1 MMKRARPSSTTTGFR
16 ASAPRVGLYVYAVGV
31 CASALA
37 LQSLPSAASPS
48 FLSDPLDALYRRLG
62 GRDARSPAAASALPD
77 LNVHNLSVHRVR
89 YLHGEHHDE
98 QQQQQQDEQDE
109 ADDQGECPLPAEP
122 RSIWTAALPDETAG
136 VVVTWDDLP
145 VAAAMRDASYSDDA
159 GDVAMDSNM
168 NNKAAAA
175 DKKKTSSWFPSY
187 RARPTANDA
196 RTPSNVDVT
205 YELQVWVHGWGLDA
219 LWHPANRRVRTHEPF
234 AVLTDLPPELELRF
248 RVRAH
253 VVTRWARGWLVDSE
267 TVGPWT
273 APPVALA
280 PSSQHALA
288 AVAAFLVN
296 NKAFFALLAGC
307 IGGGAL
313 VLAQL
318 YWRRRM
324 YRRARLQRAHQRF
337 SSAGSC
343 SRSVGDD
350 SSLEQEVRDLRQ
362 ELADSEA
369 EVRRLMLFRGFGVE
383 ALSADELD
391 ALARELQQTLRTV
404 RKLQSAAS
412 GDAKAPMSDSD
423 AEVTDADSEDQ
434 GASTEAGHAQ
444 SDATSKGGRFV
455 DALTAAFPMLRSPAP
470 VSAAA
475 S

>member
-1 MMKRARPSSTTTGFR
+1 MKRPRPSTTVFR
-16 ASAPRVGLYVYAVGV
+16 AKAPRVGLYVYAVGV

-37 LQSLPSAASPS
+37 LQSLPSAAAPS

-62 GRDARSPAAASALPD
+62 GRDAHAPAASALPD

-89 YLHGEHHDE
+89 YLHGEQQGE
-98 QQQQQQDEQDE
+98 QQQEEDEDDE
-109 ADDQGECPLPAEP
+109 RGECPLPPEP
-122 RSIWTAALPDETAG
+122 RSIWTTALPEETAG

-145 VAAAMRDASYSDDA
+145 VAAATRDASYSDDV
-159 GDVAMDSNM
+159 GDVVME
-168 NNKAAAA
+168 
-175 DKKKTSSWFPSY
+175 KKKKEKKSSWFPSY
-187 RARPTANDA
+187 RAGPNTKDA
-196 RTPSNVDVT
+196 RPPSNVDVT

-219 LWHPANRRVRTHEPF
+219 LWHAANRRVRTREPF

-267 TVGPWT
+267 TAGPWT

-324 YRRARLQRAHQRF
+324 YRKARQQRAHQRF
-337 SSAGSC
+337 PSVGSC
-343 SRSVGDD
+343 SRRGGDG

-383 ALSADELD
+383 ALAADELD
-391 ALARELQQTLRTV
+391 ALAQELQQTLRTV
-404 RKLQSAAS
+404 RKLQAAAG
-412 GDAKAPMSDSD
+412 GDAKAPMSDSETEEAD
-423 AEVTDADSEDQ
+423 VDSEQQ
-434 GASTEAGHAQ
+434 GASAEAGHAQ
-444 SDATSKGGRFV
+444 SDATTKGGRLV
-455 DALTAAFPMLRSPAP
+455 DALAAAFPLLRSPAP